1 MFVLSMGVDQT
12 ECTDL
17 ASMMATF
24 NIFAAVDLCVGGVLG
39 ELAEVGLEHEHTAD
53 CFRIAWRNLAW
64 RNVPLAKAVM
74 ELNLNLGDLTPPC
87 TSTATLSV
95 TSTAVC
101 RWEMKCGKT
110 FSSVKCPYYAGNVGY
125 RATVQDTHS
134 DTFDIYRNPNEP
146 NNALCVQRL
155 DGSRWGMKLEIACEV
170 GLPLGLRLHQ

>member
-87 TSTATLSV
+87 TSTATLS
-95 TSTAVC
+95 
-101 RWEMKCGKT
+101 
-110 FSSVKCPYYAGNVGY
+110 
-125 RATVQDTHS
+125 DTHS